1 MKQTVLHQKH
11 LQANAPL
18 TEYQDWQTPLQFS
31 DTLAEYHAVHNAAGL
46 FDIGYLGRIEIAGLA
61 STPFLQNMLTGN
73 IAKITIGSV
82 HYGLIC
88 NESGFILDDI
98 LILHLAVNRYLIT
111 TNAGNTDKILLWL
124 KKHAIENVDITDRS
138 QALAQ
143 FALQG
148 PQAFPVLEKLSGPH
162 LTKMKPKVV
171 REAAIQGID
180 VTISRTGYTGDQGY
194 ELFVPADR
202 AEALWGA
209 IMAVGNE
216 KGLLPCGFA
225 CRDILRME
233 TGHLLQ
239 GKDLDETRTPLEAGL
254 GSFVYFKKEFV
265 GKAALLKLQAEGS
278 KRKLAGFIL
287 LDKGMPKSGG
297 SIFSESR
304 EIGVVTSG
312 VQSPHRRAGI
322 GLGYVVSRYAQAGQE
337 IEIEVRDKEI
347 AAKIVDLPFY
357 RKKAG
362 SASGP

>member
-11 LQANAPL
+11 LQANAKL

-31 DTLAEYHAVHNAAGL
+31 DVLDEYHAVHTAAGL
-46 FDIGYLGRIEIAGLA
+46 FDIGYLGRVEIAGPG
-61 STPFLQNMLTGN
+61 STPFLQNVLTRN
-73 IAKITIGSV
+73 IAKITTGSV

-88 NESGFILDDI
+88 NESGFILDDL
-98 LILHLAVNRYLIT
+98 LILHLAANRYLLT

-124 KKHAIENVDITDRS
+124 KKHATDDVHITDKT

-148 PQAFPVLEKLSGPH
+148 PQSFPILEELTEHHLS
-162 LTKMKPKVV
+162 KMKSKVV
-171 REAAIQGID
+171 RE
-180 VTISRTGYTGDQGY
+180 VTIPDIAVSISRTGFTGDQGY

-202 AEALWGA
+202 AEVVWNAV
-209 IMAVGNE
+209 MAAGSDL
-216 KGLLPCGFA
+216 GLLPCGFA
-225 CRDILRME
+225 CRDILRLE
-233 TGHLLQ
+233 TGHLLY
-239 GKDLDETRTPLEAGL
+239 GNDLDETRTPLEARL
-254 GSFVYFKKEFV
+254 GSFVDFKKGFI
-265 GKAALLKLQAEGS
+265 GKEALLRLQAEGP

-287 LDKGMPKSGG
+287 VDKGVPKSGG

-304 EIGVVTSG
+304 DIGVVTSG
-312 VQSPHRRAGI
+312 VQSPHRRTGI

-357 RKKAG
+357 RKKA
-362 SASGP
+362 